1 MVEESKGSEGKLG
14 VISSIVGAGI
24 AGRSSNESSYS
35 GKLKFRVP
43 VQFPT
48 SGKEP
53 RPPEPP
59 KKRVISKGID
69 NGGWVKRWQF

>member
-59 KKRVISKGID
+59 KKRVISKGI
-69 NGGWVKRWQF
+69 G